1 MSGLI
6 LGLIGGLVAAAA
18 TVLGAT
24 PFLVKNQK
32 LIDSLK
38 RINMDFMIGVM
49 LFSSA
54 LSLIYPAY
62 NRSGEYFEVTLAL
75 ILGVIFIRLIAIL
88 AERVFRD
95 REKSINSK
103 TLIFIIAMMA
113 HNLPEGLAAGASM
126 AMETTEHGYSLL
138 SAITFQNIP
147 EGLTTALSFISMGLS
162 PVKAFA
168 ANFFTALIE
177 LSGGMIG
184 GYLSVQIEGALPSL
198 MAFAGGAMANVTIIE
213 MVQRVKE
220 SSYYFFFKPGFITGA
235 LTVLVV
241 SQI

>member
-1 MSGLI
+1 
-6 LGLIGGLVAAAA
+6 
-18 TVLGAT
+18 
-24 PFLVKNQK
+24 
-32 LIDSLK
+32 
-38 RINMDFMIGVM
+38 MDFMIGVM

-62 NRSGEYFEVTLAL
+62 NRSGEYFQVTLAL
-75 ILGVIFIRLIAIL
+75 ILGVIFIRLVAIL
-88 AERVFRD
+88 VDRVFCKN
-95 REKSINSK
+95 ENSIKSKS
-103 TLIFIIAMMA
+103 LVFIIAMMA

-138 SAITFQNIP
+138 LAITFQNIP
-147 EGLTTALSFISMGLS
+147 EGLTTALSFISIGLS
-162 PVKAFA
+162 PLSAFF
-168 ANFFTALIE
+168 ANLLTAFVE

-198 MAFAGGAMANVTIIE
+198 MAFAGGAMASVTVIE
-213 MVQRVKE
+213 MVARVKE

-235 LTVLVV
+235 LTVLLM